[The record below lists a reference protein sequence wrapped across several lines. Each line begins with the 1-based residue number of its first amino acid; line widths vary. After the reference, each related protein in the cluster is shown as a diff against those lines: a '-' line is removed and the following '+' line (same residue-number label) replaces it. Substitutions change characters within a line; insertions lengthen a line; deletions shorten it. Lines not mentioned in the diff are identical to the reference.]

1 MFECDAVAFL
11 LVGLGGDEPYGF
23 VVLQLFECGLVLLVD
38 LCQAPILVSLFLLVG
53 VLVQLVLPL
62 LSLVGVAFIEIALA
76 LQCFLV
82 VLCHGGV
89 VLFGGDEPLRE
100 LHFELVVLLALQFVD
115 LFDVLFAVLQLLFLE
130 LVFLGF
136 LLVAGLSTC
145 VGGGSCAFSLCVTD
159 GLGGFLVDEFA
170 VKVLDLVVPLD
181 KVVELIDFPCGF
193 CQIGLRGVEGD
204 SVFRAFCELLRTQ
217 SISFVYD
224 YSGISGCL
232 LLPRCILR
240 LFQFTVNGSDV
251 VLLSVDCHLL
261 LNSCLL
267 QFHQLIVGGF
277 SQGFVLQRANVVRNS
292 SCVSLGQF
300 SLLGQ

>member
-1 MFECDAVAFL
+1 MF
-11 LVGLGGDEPYGF
+11 
-23 VVLQLFECGLVLLVD
+23 
-38 LCQAPILVSLFLLVG
+38 
-53 VLVQLVLPL
+53 
-62 LSLVGVAFIEIALA
+62 
-76 LQCFLV
+76 
-82 VLCHGGV
+82 
-89 VLFGGDEPLRE
+89 
-100 LHFELVVLLALQFVD
+100 
-115 LFDVLFAVLQLLFLE
+115 FAVLQLLLLQ

-136 LLVAGLSTC
+136 LLVAARAGC
-145 VGGGSCAFSLCVTD
+145 AVGRVGAAFGVVGGKVG
-159 GLGGFLVDEFA
+159 GLIIDELA
-170 VKVLDLVVPLD
+170 VKALDFVVPLD
-181 KVVELIDFPCGF
+181 KVVELIDLSVGL

-267 QFHQLIVGGF
+267 QLHEFIVGGF
-277 SQGFVLQRANVVRNS
+277 CECLVLQRANVVRNS